1 MAVSRKNNA
10 APKGMDDDAIRVMV
24 SRINASKAVSD
35 EKRGEVGSAFKEVE
49 DRGEHR
55 KALKDAMKLANM
67 EPEQQSAY
75 LAKFRRYCD
84 VLGVGAQEELFPESE
99 PGSHDAPEPPLPLDP
114 VVAILR
120 SDEARL
126 ILARALE
133 GKIYKLGAS
142 LRLVEMGVPAER
154 ADRWLEESGV
164 KDHRDESKA
173 RGRSRRRA
181 ASGDTAAAAAE

>member
-10 APKGMDDDAIRVMV
+10 ASKGMDDDAIRAMV

-84 VLGVGAQEELFPESE
+84 ILGVGAQEELFPENATSDQRV
-99 PGSHDAPEPPLPLDP
+99 DAPEPDLELDP
-114 VVAILR
+114 VAAIL
-120 SDEARL
+120 SSEEARVV
-126 ILARALE
+126 LAQALD
-133 GKIYKLGAS
+133 GKIHKLGAS
-142 LRLVEMGVPAER
+142 LRLIEMGVPAER

-164 KDHRDESKA
+164 KDHQAEPR
-173 RGRSRRRA
+173 RRRRA
-181 ASGDTAAAAAE
+181 SNDSAAAAAAE